1 MAIQNRFD
9 RRTPGTDTW
18 GVPDITYEQDSV
30 AHPTILETL
39 TIPTIQTE
47 RAFLSQH
54 PNTTAYPNAYLVHKK
69 SSKGNNKDQN
79 IWYTYQTL
87 PGPWIYDRILGPDG
101 IVTETKH
108 RYTLP
113 STFPVGGTGITRD
126 EVAQLSVT
134 LAQESVVSYTDGSGN
149 LVSPPIF
156 VNEQADPITAWT
168 STFKTYRQEQG
179 GASPAFP
186 NIDEVYGTCKL
197 LGGSSTS
204 GVDSAVVD
212 APGLGYTSLP
222 TVAGPTTGPGTG
234 ATFSAVSLKAVGA
247 DLVSGGTIAAG
258 ATITFSGG
266 TFSTAAT
273 ATAGTSSLAT
283 IAVNAAGSGYFP
295 GEQITLSG
303 GTPATIPATTTT
315 QYYLQSNSGFIGGGG
330 YAVDDIITI
339 SAGTLSTGSDPI
351 QIVVRSVGSTGNVR
365 SWTSVEGLDTY
376 LYTTNQST
384 PLTQSATT
392 GTGIGFA
399 FNIPRWR
406 TLLTPIPGR
415 SGRAIL
421 TVTTGGLNTVSIA
434 AAGSGYVRSVVTP
447 ANTTEITL
455 TGGTFTTAAK
465 VKPTKLSLVDALI
478 DNAGTGYAVDDLI
491 TLGVF
496 VGGTVYTPAVVNVL
510 TVGGSGEV
518 LTFEITVNGSYS
530 TSDWDVSQ
538 STTTGT
544 GTGFALVSEVW
555 GIAEASV
562 SVAGSYTVTGL
573 PFTQASATTVGAV
586 GAEFLG
592 AGYTVLAVAIFDAG
606 SYSATSATFTQYS
619 TTGTGTGATFNSAT
633 FNLRSLTLLS
643 GGVYTALPSN
653 PVTGTS
659 GAVSITANLS
669 FGLNAI
675 SVTAAGTLYPGGN
688 ITLTITGGGGT
699 GARGHALAT
708 PEGWREQTAVIVDG
722 RMANQP
728 NSPKQMKV
736 WVTMPNAIPPWKEYD
751 QIPTTYPAILVI
763 LTESSPFARPAPG
776 YDFTFLPQRQAVD
789 PALTINEGVNGQPSD
804 IPSVFAM
811 ISPAAISRYFEVTPN
826 TQHEAFSWFS
836 YTDNGDGTTTID
848 YPEKFPASTAY
859 VQGQT
864 ICVRSGA
871 VRLRGNMWNKRAS
884 YLSENGPLY

>member
-1 MAIQNRFD
+1 MAAARNDGRSPARDVFGK
-9 RRTPGTDTW
+9 PG
-18 GVPDITYEQDSV
+18 ITFAENSL
-30 AHPTILETL
+30 AHPRVIEQRDVADNE
-39 TIPTIQTE
+39 PR
-47 RAFLSQH
+47 RAMLSQH
-54 PNTTAYPNAYLVHKK
+54 PENVRFPNCYLVQQAD
-69 SSKGNNKDQN
+69 SKGENLKANRTEV
-79 IWYTYQTL
+79 YETL
-87 PGPWIYDRILGPDG
+87 PGPWIYDRLLGPDG

-108 RYTLP
+108 RKVLP

-126 EVAQLSVT
+126 GVQQYSVT
-134 LAQESVVSYTDGSGN
+134 LAEETVVSYTDGSGN
-149 LVSPPIF
+149 LVSPPIY
-156 VNEQADPITAWT
+156 VEEQADPLTAWT

-179 GASPAFP
+179 GASPSFP
-186 NIDEVYGTCKL
+186 VIDEVYGTCKL
-197 LGGSSTS
+197 LGGASTS

-222 TVAGPTTGPGTG
+222 TVTGPTTAPGTG
-234 ATFSAVSLKAVGA
+234 ATFTATSLKAVAA

-266 TFSTAAT
+266 TFSSAAT
-273 ATAGTSSLAT
+273 ATAGNSSLAT

-295 GEQITLSG
+295 GEQITLAG
-303 GTPATIPATTTT
+303 GTPATIPATNTT

-330 YAVDDIITI
+330 YAVDDLITI
-339 SAGTLSTGSDPI
+339 AAGTLSTGSDPI
-351 QIVVRSVGSTGNVR
+351 QIVVRSTGSTGNVR

-392 GTGIGFA
+392 GTGAGFA

-406 TLLTPIPGR
+406 TLLTPIPAR

-421 TVTTGGLNTVSIA
+421 TVTTGGLNTVGIA
-434 AAGSGYVRSVVTP
+434 AAGSGYVLSVFTP
-447 ANTTEITL
+447 ASTTEITL
-455 TGGTFTTAAK
+455 AGGTFTTAAK

-478 DNAGTGYAVDDLI
+478 DDGGIGHAVDDLI
-491 TLGVF
+491 TMGTF
-496 VGGTVYTPAVVNVL
+496 VGGTVYVPAVAKVL

-530 TSDWDVSQ
+530 TSDWDPTQ
-538 STTTGT
+538 SSSTGA
-544 GTGFALVSEVW
+544 GTGFSLNTETW

-562 SVAGSYTVTGL
+562 SLAGSYTATGL
-573 PFTQASATTVGAV
+573 PFTQASATTVGAS

-606 SYSATSATFTQYS
+606 SYSATVASFTQYS

-675 SVTAAGTLYPGGN
+675 SVTAPGTLYPGGN

-699 GARGHALAT
+699 GARGHALAS
-708 PEGWREQTAVIVDG
+708 PDGWREQTAVIVDG

-736 WVTMPNAIPPWKEYD
+736 WVTMPNAIPPWKEYE

-763 LTESSPFARPAPG
+763 LTESSPYARPAPG